1 MAEERTSF
9 LGTIEPKKLERKV
22 QAVAARVDDI
32 EAKPEPK
39 AAPVFAG
46 GVTWIKPVSVWTVS
60 VTGSNES
67 VAGSFSNFET
77 IDFSRE
83 IGGANTVHI
92 EIKMNTTRVSNDG
105 DETFLAIDWRL
116 SVKDDP
122 IHIVELSMF
131 TESDEQRE
139 TTKYSTHFLPVVAG
153 KAEIRYKR
161 PSDTYDYEIR
171 VYGYQ

>member
-1 MAEERTSF
+1 MAEDRTSF

-32 EAKPEPK
+32 EAKPEPR
-39 AAPVFAG
+39 AAPVFTG
-46 GVTWIKPVSVWTVS
+46 GVTWILPPVSVFTVS
-60 VTGSNES
+60 VTGSTD
-67 VAGSFSNFET
+67 AGSFSEYEA

-83 IGGANTVHI
+83 IGGAQGVYI